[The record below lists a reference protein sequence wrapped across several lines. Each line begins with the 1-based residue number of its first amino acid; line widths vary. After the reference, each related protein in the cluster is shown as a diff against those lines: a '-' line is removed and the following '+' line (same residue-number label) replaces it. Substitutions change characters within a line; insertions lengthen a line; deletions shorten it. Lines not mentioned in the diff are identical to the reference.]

1 MVIINYD
8 SIPRES
14 VHFCFVSNSPILTKQ
29 ELSIKIGKRI
39 KQLRKERN
47 ISQAELG
54 RMCERD
60 KQHIELIENHK
71 VSANTYTL
79 YTIAFAL
86 GVELKE
92 LFDFK

>member
-1 MVIINYD
+1 MFT
-8 SIPRES
+8 R
-14 VHFCFVSNSPILTKQ
+14 Q
-29 ELSIKIGKRI
+29 ELSIKIGDRI

-54 RMCERD
+54 RLCERD

-79 YTIAFAL
+79 YTIAVAL
-86 GVELKE
+86 DIELKE
-92 LFDFK
+92 LFDL

>member
-1 MVIINYD
+1 MW
-8 SIPRES
+8 
-14 VHFCFVSNSPILTKQ
+14 TKQ
-29 ELSIKIGKRI
+29 ELSIKIGNRI
-39 KQLRKERN
+39 KQLRKDKN

-54 RMCERD
+54 RRCNRD

-79 YTIAFAL
+79 YTISVAL
-86 GVELKE
+86 DIELKE

>member
-1 MVIINYD
+1 MTLFAFNL
-8 SIPRES
+8 SK
-14 VHFCFVSNSPILTKQ
+14 FVTISNRTMLTKQ
-29 ELSIKIGKRI
+29 ELSIKIGNRI
-39 KQLRKERN
+39 KQLRKDQN

-79 YTIAFAL
+79 YTIAEAL
-86 GVELKE
+86 GIELNE
-92 LFDFK
+92 LLDF

>member
-1 MVIINYD
+1 
-8 SIPRES
+8 
-14 VHFCFVSNSPILTKQ
+14 VSDHQKLTKQ
-29 ELSIKIGKRI
+29 ELSIKIGNRI
-39 KQLRKERN
+39 KQLRKDRN

-79 YTIAFAL
+79 YTIAVAL
-86 GVELKE
+86 GIDLKE
-92 LFDFK
+92 LFDF

>member
-1 MVIINYD
+1 M
-8 SIPRES
+8 
-14 VHFCFVSNSPILTKQ
+14 LTKQ
-29 ELSIKIGKRI
+29 ELSIKIGNRI
-39 KQLRKERN
+39 KRLRKDRN

-79 YTIAFAL
+79 YTIVVAL
-86 GVELKE
+86 DIELKE
-92 LFDFK
+92 LFDF

>member
-1 MVIINYD
+1 M
-8 SIPRES
+8 
-14 VHFCFVSNSPILTKQ
+14 LTKQ
-29 ELSIKIGKRI
+29 ELSIKIGERI

-54 RMCERD
+54 RMCGRD

-79 YTIAFAL
+79 YTMAFAL

-92 LFDFK
+92 LFDF